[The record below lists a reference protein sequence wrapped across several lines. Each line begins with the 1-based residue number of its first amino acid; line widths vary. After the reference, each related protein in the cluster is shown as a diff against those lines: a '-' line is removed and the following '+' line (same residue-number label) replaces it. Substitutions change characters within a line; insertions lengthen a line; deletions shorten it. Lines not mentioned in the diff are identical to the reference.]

1 MSKQH
6 FPKDVLADSLL
17 SFRHSLHHQNSNW
30 DALQNMPRNPAVVHK
45 EALCACSDACRSG
58 LVELGQMKK
67 PAKHEACWCKISFIC
82 QKETKTPSNICVPD
96 STTVYQLS
104 CYPEHLVQIE
114 TGAH

>member
-67 PAKHEACWCKISFIC
+67 P
-82 QKETKTPSNICVPD
+82 D